1 VHLRRCTQR
10 RTFSRTNIGA
20 AIMDESTQGHLGTD
34 GAPASEGPSAAQP
47 KASRWEDFIDI
58 FYAPSS
64 VFARRA
70 ESGFLLPMVVV
81 TVLTGVL
88 YIMNSGVWSEVMDAE
103 MTRALT
109 KQSQQLTAEQLQK
122 VRGFSET
129 MAKVGSFA
137 FVPIGIFLTGLMLWV
152 CGKFVEAKQTLR
164 QATMVA
170 AFAFMPR
177 IVEAL
182 VVAVQGLLLDPGSFN
197 GRWRVSLGIGRFLD
211 PDTTSPA
218 LLALVGRLDVFTIW
232 VTVLL
237 AIGLAV
243 TGKITRGRAAI
254 AAAIVWLLGA
264 APLMLQAA
272 R

>member
-1 VHLRRCTQR
+1 MSETDG
-10 RTFSRTNIGA
+10 NIGA
-20 AIMDESTQGHLGTD
+20 GDAPVG
-34 GAPASEGPSAAQP
+34 GAPAAAQP
-47 KASRWEDFIDI
+47 RASRWEDFIDI
-58 FYAPSS
+58 FYTPSS

-70 ESGFLLPMVVV
+70 NAGFLLPMVVV
-81 TVLTGVL
+81 TVLSGAL

-103 MTRALT
+103 MTRALA

-129 MAKVGSFA
+129 MAKIGA
-137 FVPIGIFLTGLMLWV
+137 FVFVPVGIFVTGFMLWV
-152 CGKFVEAKQTLR
+152 CGKFVAAKQTIR

-170 AFAFMPR
+170 SFAFMPR
-177 IVEAL
+177 VVEAL
-182 VVAVQGLLLDPGSFN
+182 VVAVQGLVLDPGSFN
-197 GRWRVSLGIGRFLD
+197 GRWRVSLGVGRFLD
-211 PDTTSPA
+211 PDATSPV

-243 TGKITRGRAAI
+243 TGNVSRGRAAI
-254 AAAIVWLLGA
+254 AAVIVWVLGA
-264 APLMLQAA
+264 VPLLLQAA

>member
-1 VHLRRCTQR
+1 M
-10 RTFSRTNIGA
+10 S
-20 AIMDESTQGHLGTD
+20 ESTDGNLGTGD
-34 GAPASEGPSAAQP
+34 APLGDPRIAAEP
-47 KASRWEDFIDI
+47 NASRWEDFIDI

-70 ESGFLLPMVVV
+70 TSGFLLPMAVV
-81 TVLTGVL
+81 TVLTGAL
-88 YIMNSGVWSEVMDAE
+88 YILNSGVWSQVMDAE
-103 MTRALT
+103 MSRALA
-109 KQSQQLTAEQLQK
+109 KQSAQLSAEQMQTM
-122 VRGFSET
+122 RRFSET
-129 MAKVGSFA
+129 MAKVGSFV

-152 CGKFVEAKQTLR
+152 CGKFVEAKQTLG

-170 AFAFMPR
+170 SFAFMPR
-177 IVEAL
+177 IIEAL
-182 VVAVQGLLLDPGSFN
+182 VVSVQGLLMDPASFN
-197 GRWRVSLGIGRFLD
+197 GRWKVSLGIGRFLD
-211 PDTTSPA
+211 PDATSPA

-243 TGKITRGRAAI
+243 TGRISRGRAAI

-264 APLMLQAA
+264 APLLLQAS

>member
-1 VHLRRCTQR
+1 M
-10 RTFSRTNIGA
+10 S
-20 AIMDESTQGHLGTD
+20 ESTDRDIGGDGT
-34 GAPASEGPSAAQP
+34 PAGDVPVAAQP
-47 KASRWEDFIDI
+47 NASRWEDFIDI

-70 ESGFLLPMVVV
+70 ASGFLLPMLVV
-81 TVLTGVL
+81 TVLSGAL
-88 YIMNSGVWSEVMDAE
+88 YVMNSGVWSEVMDAE
-103 MTRALT
+103 MTRAMAR
-109 KQSQQLTAEQLQK
+109 QSQQLTAEQMQK

-129 MAKVGSFA
+129 MAKVGAFV

-152 CGKFVEAKQTLR
+152 CGKFVEAKQTIR

-177 IVEAL
+177 VLEGL
-182 VVAVQGLLLDPGSFN
+182 VVAVQGLLLAPGSFN
-197 GRWRVSLGIGRFLD
+197 GRWKVSLGIGRFLD
-211 PDTTSPA
+211 PDATSPA
-218 LLALVGRLDVFTIW
+218 LLALVGRLDLFTIW

-243 TGKITRGRAAI
+243 TGNVSRGRAAI
-254 AAAIVWLLGA
+254 AAAIVWVLGA
-264 APLMLQAA
+264 LPLLLQAA

>member
-1 VHLRRCTQR
+1 MNESTDG
-10 RTFSRTNIGA
+10 NIGA
-20 AIMDESTQGHLGTD
+20 SD
-34 GAPASEGPSAAQP
+34 APMSDAAAVAPP
-47 KASRWEDFIDI
+47 KASRWEDFIDV
-58 FYAPSS
+58 FYAPST

-70 ESGFLLPMVVV
+70 EASFLLPMVVV
-81 TVLTGVL
+81 TLLTGVL

-103 MTRALT
+103 MTRALAR
-109 KQSQQLTAEQLQK
+109 QAQQLTAEQLEK
-122 VRGFSET
+122 VRAFSTT
-129 MAKVGSFA
+129 MAKIGSFA
-137 FVPIGIFLTGLMLWV
+137 FVPIGIFLTGFMLWV
-152 CGKFVEAKQTLR
+152 CGKFVEAKETLR

-177 IVEAL
+177 IIEAL

-197 GRWRVSLGIGRFLD
+197 GRWRVSLGVGRFLD

-243 TGKITRGRAAI
+243 TGRISRGRAAI

-264 APLMLQAA
+264 APLLLQAA